1 MTIYH
6 ITSRAEWGSAQAKGE
21 YVAPSLKSEGFI
33 HCSTAAQVVHV
44 ANAFYRGRSGLVLL
58 VLDETGLSSE
68 LRWEPPDGP
77 PAAGI
82 SASDLF
88 PHIYGAINLQAVV
101 RILDLEP
108 DSAGTFYLP
117 PLGLP

>member
-6 ITSRAEWGSAQAKGE
+6 ITSRAEWQSAQTKGE
-21 YVAPSLKSEGFI
+21 YTAPSLASQGFI
-33 HCSTAAQVVHV
+33 HCSTEEQVVHV
-44 ANAFYRGRSGLVLL
+44 ANAFYRGRNDLVLL

-88 PHIYGAINLQAVV
+88 PHVFGPINLEAVV
-101 RILDLEP
+101 RVLDLEP
-108 DSAGTFYLP
+108 DSAGTFSLP
-117 PLGLP
+117 PLG